1 MNLQDTSVL
10 PKRKGGIA
18 MTELLSGAPTGSAA
32 VVVGAIGDPKIPP
45 FKGE

>member
-1 MNLQDTSVL
+1 MNVQNTYV
-10 PKRKGGIA
+10 PHQRKGGIA
-18 MTELLSGAPTGSAA
+18 MTELLPGAPTGSAA